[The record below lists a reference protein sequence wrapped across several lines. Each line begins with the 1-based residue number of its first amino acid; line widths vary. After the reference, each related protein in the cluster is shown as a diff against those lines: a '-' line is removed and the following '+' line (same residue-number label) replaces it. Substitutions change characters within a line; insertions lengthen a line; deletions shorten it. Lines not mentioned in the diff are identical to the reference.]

1 MVPDPA
7 SAADPLVHHGNT
19 RARNASEYIRVTE
32 QVVANMGKMTFPV
45 ISFCSENDTMC
56 DPDGSKMLIDRSK
69 VSHLTLACLKTAVLV
84 LSIGAWT
91 LQCMAVSICGSLHTC
106 SCCLQS
112 KDKTLR
118 HVNHMWHVLVAEDGN
133 EKICAELI
141 EWMNQ
146 RYSLKGSN
154 AIH

>member
-1 MVPDPA
+1 
-7 SAADPLVHHGNT
+7 
-19 RARNASEYIRVTE
+19 
-32 QVVANMGKMTFPV
+32 MGKMTFPV

-69 VSHLTLACLKTAVLV
+69 VSHLTLALVTSAVLV
-84 LSIGAWT
+84 CVDIAMT
-91 LQCMAVSICGSLHTC
+91 VAMRGSLHTC

-133 EKICAELI
+133 EKIRAELI
-141 EWMNQ
+141 QWMNQ
-146 RYSLKGSN
+146 RYSSKAQGD
-154 AIH
+154 

>member
-84 LSIGAWT
+84 PSIGALE
-91 LQCMAVSICGSLHTC
+91 LQRMAVSMCGSLQTC

-133 EKICAELI
+133 EKICAELVQ
-141 EWMNQ
+141 WMNQ
-146 RYSLKGSN
+146 RYSSKGS
-154 AIH
+154 A